1 MRKPDPRWGDVT
13 DGWRVAWV
21 LELDDGRSLEVCEV
35 YGQSGLTVSLHDE
48 RGGMVY
54 ERDLRTD
61 DPHVAQRTIEDEARE
76 RGWM

>member
-1 MRKPDPRWGDVT
+1 MRKPDPRWEDVT
-13 DGWRVAWV
+13 DGGRVAWV

-48 RGGMVY
+48 RGDVVY
-54 ERDLRTD
+54 EYDLCTD
-61 DPHVAQRTIEDEARE
+61 DPHTAQRAIEDEARD

>member
-1 MRKPDPRWGDVT
+1 MGEPDPRWEDVT
-13 DGWRVAWV
+13 DGWGVAWV
-21 LELDDGRSLEVCEV
+21 LELDDGRSLEVREV
-35 YGQSGLTVSLHDE
+35 DGQGGLTVSLHDE

>member
-1 MRKPDPRWGDVT
+1 MRQPDPRWEDVT

-21 LELDDGRSLEVCEV
+21 LELDDGCSLEVCEV
-35 YGQSGLTVSLHDE
+35 DWQSGLTVSMHDE
-48 RGGMVY
+48 RGRMVY

-61 DPHVAQRTIEDEARE
+61 GPHAAQRTIEDEARE